1 VNAVVHAQVSSND
14 PIRCDRITKR
24 YARKTVPHDVSSQ
37 TVLHDVSLVVARGT
51 VLGLIGRNGAG
62 KTTLI
67 RALLGLEQPNEG
79 RAFIFGE
86 PSLYLS
92 DAAKQ
97 RIGYV
102 PQQLDAF
109 AWMRVG
115 DMLEFVGRQYP
126 RWDREF
132 VELSLAR
139 WWISPDRRLAS
150 LSPGERQR
158 VAIIRA
164 LAVKPELL
172 VLDEPASALDPVARR
187 DLLREIVARAAESG
201 TTVFLS
207 THIVSDLERV
217 ASRVVFLH
225 HHRLVVD
232 AALDE
237 LAETHARLTVAAGTV
252 AFPANRIPGEISRR
266 FHGDGSIT
274 LVIARTCGTDWPDI
288 VSAPGVRL
296 DALNLEDL
304 FIEVAR

>member
-1 VNAVVHAQVSSND
+1 MSAVVNPEMSSD
-14 PIRCDRITKR
+14 DCIRCKRITKR
-24 YARKTVPHDVSSQ
+24 YAGQ
-37 TVLHDVSLVVARGT
+37 TVLGNISLDVTRGT

-67 RALLGLEQPNEG
+67 RMLLGLEQPDGGE
-79 RAFIFGE
+79 AFVFGI
-86 PSLYLS
+86 PSLALTDS
-92 DAAKQ
+92 AKQ

-102 PQQLDAF
+102 PQQPDAF
-109 AWMRVG
+109 GWMRVG

-126 RWDREF
+126 RWDGEF
-132 VELSLAR
+132 VALSLAR
-139 WWISPDRRLAS
+139 WQISAQRRLAS

-158 VAIIRA
+158 VALIRA
-164 LAVKPELL
+164 LAINPDVL

-201 TTVFLS
+201 TTVFFS

-225 HHRLVVD
+225 GHRIVVD
-232 AALDE
+232 AALDD
-237 LAETHARLTVAAGTV
+237 LAETHARLRVPPESGAFAAG
-252 AFPANRIPGEISRR
+252 RIPGEVSRR
-266 FHGDGSIT
+266 NHRDGSLT
-274 LVIARTCGTDWPDI
+274 LVIARDRGAEWPEI
-288 VSAPGVRL
+288 VAAPGARI

>member
-1 VNAVVHAQVSSND
+1 MNAVLHAERSSDD
-14 PIRCDRITKR
+14 PLRCAWLTKR
-24 YARKTVPHDVSSQ
+24 YAGQ
-37 TVLHDVSLVVARGT
+37 TVLSNVFLEVTRGT

-67 RALLGLEQPNEG
+67 RVLLGLEQPDEG
-79 RAFIFGE
+79 RAFVFGE
-86 PSLYLS
+86 PSLGLT
-92 DAAKQ
+92 DEVKQ

-102 PQQLDAF
+102 PQEPDAF
-109 AWMRVG
+109 AWMRIG

-126 RWDREF
+126 GWDSDF

-139 WWISPDRRLAS
+139 WQIPTDRRLGR

-158 VAIIRA
+158 VALIRA
-164 LAVKPELL
+164 LAVSPDLL

-187 DLLREIVARAAESG
+187 DLLREIVARAAERG
-201 TTVFLS
+201 TTILFS

-225 HHRLVVD
+225 DHRVVVD
-232 AALDE
+232 AALDD
-237 LAETHARLTVAAGTV
+237 LAETHARLRVPAGSAAL
-252 AFPANRIPGEISRR
+252 PAGRIPGEVSR
-266 FHGDGSIT
+266 HHQLDGSIT
-274 LVIARTCGTDWPDI
+274 LVIARSRGEDWPEI
-288 VSAPGVRL
+288 VATPGTRL

>member
-1 VNAVVHAQVSSND
+1 MNALVHTELSSND
-14 PIRCDRITKR
+14 PVCCERITKR
-24 YARKTVPHDVSSQ
+24 YANKALPHDLS
-37 TVLHDVSLVVARGT
+37 TELVLNRVSLAVASGT
-51 VLGLIGRNGAG
+51 VLGLVGRNGAG

-67 RALLGLEQPNEG
+67 RTLLGLEKPTGG
-79 RAFIFGE
+79 RAFVFGE
-86 PSLYLS
+86 PSLSLS

-102 PQQLDAF
+102 AQQPDTF

-126 RWDREF
+126 RWDCEF

-139 WWISPDRRLAS
+139 WQISAERRLES

-158 VAIIRA
+158 VALIRG
-164 LAVKPELL
+164 LAVNPDLL

-187 DLLREIVARAAESG
+187 DLLREIVARAAERG
-201 TTVFLS
+201 TTIFFS

-225 HHRLVVD
+225 DHRIVVD
-232 AALDE
+232 AALDD
-237 LAETHARLTVAAGTV
+237 LAETHARLTV
-252 AFPANRIPGEISRR
+252 PAQSLVLSASQVPGEVSRR
-266 FHGDGSIT
+266 RQPDGSVT
-274 LVIARTCGTDWPDI
+274 LVIARDRGADWPEI
-288 VSAPGVRL
+288 VAAPGTRL

>member
-1 VNAVVHAQVSSND
+1 VNAVVHAEMSSD
-14 PIRCDRITKR
+14 EPIRCEGITKR
-24 YARKTVPHDVSSQ
+24 YAGQ
-37 TVLHDVSLVVARGT
+37 TVLNNVSLGVAHGT

-67 RALLGLEQPNEG
+67 RILLGLEQPNNG
-79 RAFIFGE
+79 QAFVLGE
-86 PSLYLS
+86 PSLGFT

-102 PQQLDAF
+102 PQQPEAF
-109 AWMRVG
+109 AWMRIR
-115 DMLEFVGRQYP
+115 DMFAFVGRQYP
-126 RWDREF
+126 HWDGDF

-139 WWISPDRRLAS
+139 WQISPERQLDS

-158 VAIIRA
+158 VALIRG
-164 LAVKPELL
+164 LAVKPDLL

-201 TTVFLS
+201 TTVFFS

-225 HHRLVVD
+225 DHRIIVD
-232 AALDE
+232 AALDD
-237 LAETHARLTVAAGTV
+237 LAETHARITVPAGSL
-252 AFPANRIPGEISRR
+252 ALLARQIRGEVSRR
-266 FHGDGSIT
+266 RQPDGSVT
-274 LVIARTCGTDWPDI
+274 LVIARGRGAAWPEI
-288 VSAPGVRL
+288 IAAPGTHL

>member
-1 VNAVVHAQVSSND
+1 MSAVVHTGMSSD
-14 PIRCDRITKR
+14 DYICGDRITKH
-24 YARKTVPHDVSSQ
+24 YAGRA
-37 TVLHDVSLVVARGT
+37 VLRDVSLSVAPGT

-67 RALLGLEQPNEG
+67 RILLGLEQPSRG
-79 RAFIFGE
+79 RAFAFGQ
-86 PSLYLS
+86 PSLGLT

-102 PQQLDAF
+102 AQHPDAF
-109 AWMRVG
+109 AWMHVS

-126 RWDREF
+126 RWDGKF
-132 VELSLAR
+132 AELSLAR
-139 WWISPDRRLAS
+139 WKIPPERRLAS

-158 VAIIRA
+158 VALIRA
-164 LAVKPELL
+164 LAVNPDLL
-172 VLDEPASALDPVARR
+172 VLDEPAAALDPVARR

-201 TTVFLS
+201 TTVFFS

-225 HHRLVVD
+225 DHRIVVD
-232 AALDE
+232 AVLDD
-237 LAETHARLTVAAGTV
+237 LAETHARLSVPAGSAAL
-252 AFPANRIPGEISRR
+252 PASRIPGEVSRR
-266 FHGDGSIT
+266 PQPDGSIT
-274 LVIARTCGTDWPDI
+274 LVIARSRGADWPGI
-288 VSAPGVRL
+288 VTAPGARL

>member
-1 VNAVVHAQVSSND
+1 MSALVSPETSAESCL
-14 PIRCDRITKR
+14 RCERITKR
-24 YARKTVPHDVSSQ
+24 YAGQ
-37 TVLHDVSLVVARGT
+37 TVLRGVSLDVTRGT

-67 RALLGLEQPNEG
+67 RILLGLEQPGDG
-79 RAFIFGE
+79 RAFVFGE
-86 PSLYLS
+86 SSLGLT

-102 PQQLDAF
+102 PQQPDAF
-109 AWMRVG
+109 AWMRIG

-126 RWDREF
+126 RWDGDF

-139 WWISPDRRLAS
+139 WHISPERRLES

-158 VAIIRA
+158 IALIRG
-164 LAVKPELL
+164 LAVNPDLL
-172 VLDEPASALDPVARR
+172 VLDEPASALDPVVRR

-201 TTVFLS
+201 TTVFFS

-225 HHRLVVD
+225 DHRIVVD
-232 AALDE
+232 AALDD
-237 LAETHARLTVAAGTV
+237 LAETHARLTVPAGSV
-252 AFPANRIPGEISRR
+252 DPSASQIPGEISRR
-266 FHGDGSIT
+266 HHSDGSVT
-274 LVIARTCGTDWPDI
+274 LVIARGRGEDWPEI
-288 VSAPGVRL
+288 ATAPGARL

>member
-1 VNAVVHAQVSSND
+1 MNALVHAELSSND
-14 PIRCDRITKR
+14 PVCCKRITKR
-24 YARKTVPHDVSSQ
+24 YANKAVPHDLSSEL
-37 TVLHDVSLVVARGT
+37 VLDQVSLAVARGT
-51 VLGLIGRNGAG
+51 VLGLVGRNGAG

-67 RALLGLEQPNEG
+67 RTLLGLETPTEG
-79 RAFIFGE
+79 RAFVFGE
-86 PSLYLS
+86 PSLSLS

-97 RIGYV
+97 RMGYV
-102 PQQLDAF
+102 AQQPDAF

-132 VELSLAR
+132 VEISLAR
-139 WWISPDRRLAS
+139 WWIPPDRRLVS

-164 LAVKPELL
+164 LAVNPELL

-201 TTVFLS
+201 TTVFFS

-225 HHRLVVD
+225 DHRLVVD
-232 AALDE
+232 APLDD
-237 LAETHARLTVAAGTV
+237 LTETHARLTLPGPGAL
-252 AFPANRIPGEISRR
+252 PANRIPGEVSRR
-266 FHGDGSIT
+266 FHADGSVT
-274 LVIARTCGTDWPDI
+274 LVIARTRGADWPAV
-288 VSAPGVRL
+288 VSAPGARL

>member
-1 VNAVVHAQVSSND
+1 MSAVPSPDMSAGDS
-14 PIRCDRITKR
+14 IRCERITKR
-24 YARKTVPHDVSSQ
+24 YGGQ
-37 TVLHDVSLVVARGT
+37 TVLRGVSLEVPRGT
-51 VLGLIGRNGAG
+51 VLGLVGRNAAG

-67 RALLGLEQPNEG
+67 RTLLGLEQPDDG
-79 RAFIFGE
+79 RALIFGE
-86 PSLYLS
+86 PSLGMS
-92 DAAKQ
+92 DLVKQ

-102 PQQLDAF
+102 PQQPDAF
-109 AWMRVG
+109 AWMRVA

-126 RWDREF
+126 QWDEDF

-139 WWISPDRRLAS
+139 WHIPGARRLSS

-158 VAIIRA
+158 VALIRA
-164 LAVKPELL
+164 LAVTPELL

-201 TTVFLS
+201 TTVFFS

-225 HHRLVVD
+225 GHRIVVD
-232 AALDE
+232 AALDD
-237 LAETHARLTVAAGTV
+237 LAETHARLRVPTGSTDLSAD
-252 AFPANRIPGEISRR
+252 RIPGEVSRR
-266 FHGDGSIT
+266 LQPDGSLT
-274 LVIARTCGTDWPDI
+274 LVIARARGADWPAI
-288 VSAPGVRL
+288 AAAPGVSL

>member
-1 VNAVVHAQVSSND
+1 MSAVLSPEMSSD
-14 PIRCDRITKR
+14 DSIRCERITKR
-24 YARKTVPHDVSSQ
+24 YAGQ
-37 TVLHDVSLVVARGT
+37 TVLRDVTLDVPRGA

-67 RALLGLEQPNEG
+67 RTLLGLEQPDQG
-79 RAFIFGE
+79 RAFAFGE
-86 PSLYLS
+86 PSLGMT
-92 DAAKQ
+92 DFVKQ

-102 PQQLDAF
+102 PQQPDAF

-115 DMLEFVGRQYP
+115 SMFEFVGRQYP
-126 RWDREF
+126 QWDKDF

-139 WWISPDRRLAS
+139 WRISAGQRLAT

-158 VAIIRA
+158 VALIRA
-164 LAVKPELL
+164 LAVNPELL

-187 DLLREIVARAAESG
+187 DLLREIVARAAESE
-201 TTVFLS
+201 TTVFFS

-225 HHRLVVD
+225 GHRIVVN
-232 AALDE
+232 AALDD
-237 LAETHARLTVAAGTV
+237 LAETHARFTVPVGSIGLS
-252 AFPANRIPGEISRR
+252 ANRIPGEVSR
-266 FHGDGSIT
+266 HQQSDGSLT
-274 LVIARTCGTDWPDI
+274 LVIARDREAAWPEI
-288 VSAPGVRL
+288 ANAPGVRV

>member
-1 VNAVVHAQVSSND
+1 MSAVANSEMSSD
-14 PIRCDRITKR
+14 DSIRCERITKG
-24 YARKTVPHDVSSQ
+24 YGIQ
-37 TVLHDVSLVVARGT
+37 TVLRDVSLEVPRGT

-67 RALLGLEQPNEG
+67 RTLLGLEKPNDG
-79 RAFIFGE
+79 RAYVFGE
-86 PSLYLS
+86 PSLGLT
-92 DAAKQ
+92 DFAKQ

-102 PQQLDAF
+102 PQQPDAF

-115 DMLEFVGRQYP
+115 DMFEFVSRQYQ
-126 RWDREF
+126 RWDGDF

-139 WWISPDRRLAS
+139 WQISAEGRLVS

-158 VAIIRA
+158 VALIRA
-164 LAVKPELL
+164 LAVNPDLL

-201 TTVFLS
+201 TTVVFS

-225 HHRLVVD
+225 DHRIVVD
-232 AALDE
+232 AVLDD
-237 LAETHARLTVAAGTV
+237 LTETHARLSVPAGSAAYS
-252 AFPANRIPGEISRR
+252 ASRIPGEVSRR
-266 FHGDGSIT
+266 RQPDGSIT
-274 LVIARTCGTDWPDI
+274 LVIARGREADWPEI
-288 VSAPGVRL
+288 VAAPSVRL

>member
-1 VNAVVHAQVSSND
+1 MSAVVQAQMSSEAHV
-14 PIRCDRITKR
+14 RCERITKR
-24 YARKTVPHDVSSQ
+24 YEGE
-37 TVLHDVSLVVARGT
+37 TVLRGVSLEVTPGS

-67 RALLGLEQPNEG
+67 RLLLGLEQPSDG
-79 RAFIFGE
+79 RAWVFGQ
-86 PSLYLS
+86 PALGLT
-92 DAAKQ
+92 DTAKQ

-102 PQQLDAF
+102 PQQPDAF
-109 AWMRVG
+109 AWMRTG
-115 DMLEFVGRQYP
+115 EMLEFVGRQYP
-126 RWDREF
+126 HWDREF

-139 WWISPDRRLAS
+139 WQISAQRRLAS

-158 VAIIRA
+158 VALIRA
-164 LAVKPELL
+164 LAVSPDLL

-187 DLLREIVARAAESG
+187 DLLREIVARAAECRM
-201 TTVFLS
+201 TVLFS

-225 HHRLVVD
+225 DHRIVVD

-237 LAETHARLTVAAGTV
+237 LAETHARLTVPAGS
-252 AFPANRIPGEISRR
+252 PALSASQVRGEVSRHR
-266 FHGDGSIT
+266 QPDGSLT
-274 LVIARTCGTDWPDI
+274 LVLARSPGAEWPAIA
-288 VSAPGVRL
+288 SASGARL

>member
-1 VNAVVHAQVSSND
+1 MSAVMSPEISSETIVHCERV
-14 PIRCDRITKR
+14 TKR
-24 YARKTVPHDVSSQ
+24 YAGQ
-37 TVLHDVSLVVARGT
+37 TVLRAVTLDVMRGT

-67 RALLGLEQPNEG
+67 RALLGLEQPDDG
-79 RAFIFGE
+79 RAFVFGE
-86 PSLYLS
+86 PSLSLT

-102 PQQLDAF
+102 PQQPDAF

-126 RWDREF
+126 SWDREF

-139 WWISPDRRLAS
+139 WNISRDRRLDT

-158 VAIIRA
+158 VALIRG
-164 LAVKPELL
+164 LAVKPDLL
-172 VLDEPASALDPVARR
+172 VLDEPASALDPVMRR
-187 DLLREIVARAAESG
+187 DLLREIVSLAAESG
-201 TTVFLS
+201 TTVFFS

-225 HHRLVVD
+225 DHRIVVD
-232 AALDE
+232 AALDD
-237 LAETHARLTVAAGTV
+237 LAETHARLTIPAESPALSAG
-252 AFPANRIPGEISRR
+252 RIPGEVSRR
-266 FHGDGSIT
+266 NQPDGSIT
-274 LVIARTCGTDWPDI
+274 LVIARGNGVDWPEI
-288 VSAPGVRL
+288 VTAPGTRL
-296 DALNLEDL
+296 DTLNLEDL

>member
-1 VNAVVHAQVSSND
+1 MSPDAS
-14 PIRCDRITKR
+14 IRCERVTKR
-24 YARKTVPHDVSSQ
+24 YAGQ
-37 TVLHDVSLVVARGT
+37 AVLREVSLDVPGGT

-67 RALLGLEQPNEG
+67 RTLLGLEQPDHG

-86 PSLYLS
+86 PSLGMT
-92 DAAKQ
+92 DFVKQ

-102 PQQLDAF
+102 PQQPDTF
-109 AWMRVG
+109 AWMRVA
-115 DMLEFVGRQYP
+115 DMFDFVGRQYP
-126 RWDREF
+126 QWDQDF

-139 WWISPDRRLAS
+139 WQISAGQRLAS

-158 VAIIRA
+158 VALIRA

-201 TTVFLS
+201 TTVFFS

-225 HHRLVVD
+225 GHRIVVD
-232 AALDE
+232 TALDD
-237 LAETHARLTVAAGTV
+237 LGETHARLRVPAGSMDLSASRV
-252 AFPANRIPGEISRR
+252 PGEVSRR
-266 FHGDGSIT
+266 LQPDGSIT
-274 LVIARTCGTDWPDI
+274 LVIARDRAAGWPEI
-288 VSAPGVRL
+288 AAAPGVRL